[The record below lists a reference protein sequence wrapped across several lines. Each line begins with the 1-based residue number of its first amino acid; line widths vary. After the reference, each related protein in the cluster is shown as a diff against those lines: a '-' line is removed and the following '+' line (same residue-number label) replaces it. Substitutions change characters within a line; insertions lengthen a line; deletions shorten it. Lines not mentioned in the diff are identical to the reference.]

1 MPGRQSGNNAEKK
14 IGESSRYRFLHPAFW
29 SLQSKFL
36 FGTAIILLVFC
47 LAGTLIIY
55 FHQKREL
62 EAQALEKSELI
73 MAAVAASRQYVIEV
87 LRPVM
92 FELVGEEH
100 FVLEAMSSSY
110 VGRAVMDRFSPAL
123 PEVYYRRASLNA
135 RNPDYEVNEMEL
147 GMLEYFRANPDEKI
161 WQGIAEVNERTEFKR
176 FEPVTFTRG
185 CLQCHGRPEDAPREL
200 IEMYGSEG
208 GFGRAEGEIGGVV
221 SVGIPVQAA
230 LGEIRERAI
239 SVFMVVFLALSLI
252 FISMGILFNRVVITS
267 LKDLLREFQEAS
279 GVSPLQAR
287 NELDRLGSG
296 INTVMQ
302 ELHASREKLQNW
314 NITLEEETARIRK
327 ELEKAQAAAIHN
339 EKMAALGRMTAN
351 ITHAI
356 RNPLTAMG
364 GFARRIEAVAGSERE
379 QKYAR
384 IILKEMY
391 RLERILRDLVVFS
404 QERCCTLPFKPGDL
418 DKVVRRSL
426 KPYHDQ
432 LKEQDVQ
439 VYMDIPA
446 DLPIVPMDED
456 KIEMVLENLLDNA
469 LHVMQHGGEI
479 KISASVFSG
488 EKERD
493 TVKLSVADNGPG
505 VPGNIMAVL
514 FEPFSTTKEHAL
526 GSGLGLPLCRKI
538 MEEHGGRIEAENLP
552 GRGAVFHLYF
562 PVQGKEDSNSDKT

>member
-1 MPGRQSGNNAEKK
+1 MRGRQSGNNTEKFPV
-14 IGESSRYRFLHPAFW
+14 ESSRYRFLQPSSW

-36 FGTAIILLVFC
+36 FGTAMILLVFC
-47 LAGTLIIY
+47 LAGTLVIY

-62 EAQALEKSELI
+62 EAQALEKSELV
-73 MAAVAASRQYVIEV
+73 MAAVASSRQYVIEE

-92 FELVGEEH
+92 FELVGDEH
-100 FVLEAMSSSY
+100 FVLQAMSSSY
-110 VGRAVMDRFSPAL
+110 VGRAFMDRFSPAL
-123 PEVYYRRASLNA
+123 PEVYYRRTSLNA
-135 RNPDYEVNEMEL
+135 RNPAYEVNEMEL

-161 WQGIAEVNERTEFKR
+161 WQGIAEVNERKEFKR
-176 FEPVTFTRG
+176 FEPVIFTRG
-185 CLQCHGRPEDAPREL
+185 CLQCHGRPEDAPWEL
-200 IEMYGSEG
+200 VEMYGPTG
-208 GFGRAEGEIGGVV
+208 GFGRTEGEIGGVV

-239 SVFMVVFLALSLI
+239 YVFMVVFLALSLI

-267 LKDLLREFQEAS
+267 LKDLLGEFQEAS
-279 GVSPLQAR
+279 GVSPLRAR

-296 INTVMQ
+296 FNAVMQ

-314 NITLEEETARIRK
+314 NRTLEEEIARARK
-327 ELEKAQAAAIHN
+327 ELESAQTAAIYN

-379 QKYAR
+379 QNYAR

-391 RLERILRDLVVFS
+391 RLEKILRDLVVFS
-404 QERCCTLPFKPGDL
+404 RDRCCAMPFKPEDL

-439 VYMDIPA
+439 VHLDIPA
-446 DLPIVPMDED
+446 DLPPVPMDED
-456 KIEMVLENLLDNA
+456 MIGMVLENLLDNA
-469 LHVMQHGGEI
+469 LHAMPHGGEI
-479 KISASVFSG
+479 KISATLLNR
-488 EKERD
+488 EIERK
-493 TVKLSVADNGPG
+493 TVKLSLADTGPG
-505 VPGNIMAVL
+505 VPGHIMAVL
-514 FEPFSTTKEHAL
+514 FEPFSTTKEHSL

-562 PVQGKEDSNSDKT
+562 PVRGKEDTA